1 MILIELPNGKILFA
15 AFILIISWD
24 ILDFFPFYSSI
35 QINCFSLAGICF
47 YIENC
52 LPINCRKDYSNLGI
66 VGRDQFYYSVY
77 DFSTFL
83 NTYMIEIFLDLITFT
98 LYANQLLWL
107 QLIYIN
113 ILYTNENIDSYSLI
127 RNMYMHG

>member
-1 MILIELPNGKILFA
+1 MEKSYLLL
-15 AFILIISWD
+15 LIILTFLGIFW
-24 ILDFFPFYSSI
+24 IFFPFYP
-35 QINCFSLAGICF
+35 INCFSLAGICF

-66 VGRDQFYYSVY
+66 FGRDQFNYSVY

-83 NTYMIEIFLDLITFT
+83 NKYMIEIFLDLITST

-127 RNMYMHG
+127 RN

>member
-1 MILIELPNGKILFA
+1 MEKSYLLLLYLSFLGIFWI
-15 AFILIISWD
+15 
-24 ILDFFPFYSSI
+24 FFPSI

-66 VGRDQFYYSVY
+66 FGRDQFNYSVY

-83 NTYMIEIFLDLITFT
+83 NKYMIEIFLDLITST

-127 RNMYMHG
+127 RNMYMHC

>member
-15 AFILIISWD
+15 AFNYTYYFLGYFG
-24 ILDFFPFYSSI
+24 FFSPSI
-35 QINCFSLAGICF
+35 QLIVFLWQVFVSTLKIVYQLIAEKIIVTWAF
-47 YIENC
+47 
-52 LPINCRKDYSNLGI
+52 LGEI
-66 VGRDQFYYSVY
+66 SSTILYMISVP
-77 DFSTFL
+77 FL
-83 NTYMIEIFLDLITFT
+83 NKYMIEIFLDLITST

-127 RNMYMHG
+127 RN

>member
-1 MILIELPNGKILFA
+1 MIVILNRTSKWKILFA
-15 AFILIISWD
+15 AFILIISWN
-24 ILDFFPFYSSI
+24 ILDLFPFYP
-35 QINCFSLAGICF
+35 NWLFFFVRYLF
-47 YIENC
+47 LHWNC
-52 LPINCRKDYSNLGI
+52 LPINCRKDYSNLGEI
-66 VGRDQFYYSVY
+66 SSTFNYSVY

-83 NTYMIEIFLDLITFT
+83 ITYMIEIFFDFITST

-127 RNMYMHG
+127 RNIYMHC